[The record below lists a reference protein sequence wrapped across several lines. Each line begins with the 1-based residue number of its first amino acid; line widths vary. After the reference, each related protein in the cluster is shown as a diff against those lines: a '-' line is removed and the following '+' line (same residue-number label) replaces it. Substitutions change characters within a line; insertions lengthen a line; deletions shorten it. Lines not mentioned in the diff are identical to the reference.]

1 MNVLLVIAHY
11 YKPEEEAGHAATD
24 AKAREPKARA
34 IRQMIQSWRGHLS
47 VSASLNIERLAWEP
61 VAGQEHGLDIF
72 VLVRGDD
79 HLLDKA
85 FCDRYRVRLLDQKID
100 DPRMLPFGARTVF
113 ADTRSAYD
121 MFIYSEDDLAP
132 DDGGLLSKVAAFTE
146 TFGWRRVVV
155 PNRYEWNPEAVALKT
170 FIDGDL
176 KAGQTDPFFAAMPD
190 EPFLELP
197 APGRPVTFRRAR
209 NPHAG
214 FFALTPQQ
222 MFHWI
227 EQPHF
232 NDRDCS
238 FVGPLESAAT
248 LGLLKT
254 FPVYK
259 SFGRDSGWLQ
269 IQHLDQRFTRLK
281 TKRRPEA

>member
-11 YKPEEEAGHAATD
+11 YKPEENSGHAATD
-24 AKAREPKARA
+24 ASARETKSRA
-34 IRQMIQSWRGHLS
+34 IRQLIQAWRGHLG
-47 VSASLNIERLAWEP
+47 VSASLNVERLAWEP
-61 VAGQEHGLDIF
+61 MAGQEHGLDII

-85 FCDRYRVRLLDQKID
+85 FCDRYRVRLHDQKVEN
-100 DPRMLPFGARTVF
+100 PRMLPFGAQTVF
-113 ADTRSAYD
+113 AETRSAYD
-121 MFIYSEDDLAP
+121 MFIYSEDDLCP
-132 DDGGLLSKVAAFTE
+132 DDGGMVAKVAGFVG

-155 PNRYEWNPEAVALKT
+155 PNRYEWNAEAVALKT

-176 KAGQTDPFFAAMPD
+176 KASQTDSFFKALPD
-190 EPFLELP
+190 EPFLKLE
-197 APGRPVTFRRAR
+197 APGRPVMFRRAR

-214 FFALTPQQ
+214 FFALTTEQ
-222 MFHWI
+222 MAHWVA
-227 EQPHF
+227 QPHF

-238 FVGPLESAAT
+238 FVSPLESAAT

-259 SFGRDSGWLQ
+259 SHARDSGWLQ

-281 TKRRPEA
+281 TKKRNEE